1 MKTLVLHV
9 SLTLEKIWR
18 KKKSLAFDRGLILSV
33 SYRNA
38 AAPQTRH
45 WRRTD
50 TAEFWYGPWAVAAV
64 PFQSVALERRAARTQ
79 KRLREPMVNLLQE
92 GDRTVDAAVNS
103 SGKNTWTSAFTVSA
117 PRNFLGFF
125 FFSSKW
131 SKPELE
137 THDVNEETFEI
148 HQRTLVQS
156 RDEASTVN
164 NKNSKSSNFVF
175 LSVIIPV
182 GYQELLTT
190 NCRISRRSGTTTMK
204 TSSSR
209 WLTGQVHVV

>member
-117 PRNFLGFF
+117 PRNTTRSSFF
-125 FFSSKW
+125 CF
-131 SKPELE
+131 
-137 THDVNEETFEI
+137 
-148 HQRTLVQS
+148 
-156 RDEASTVN
+156 
-164 NKNSKSSNFVF
+164 FVF
-175 LSVIIPV
+175 FIKMIK
-182 GYQELLTT
+182 TWT
-190 NCRISRRSGTTTMK
+190 RNTRRKRRNVWDPSK
-204 TSSSR
+204 NVDSKQR
-209 WLTGQVHVV
+209 WSFNS